1 MNNISSLYRQAAA
14 ARDAA
19 GCPQPGD
26 EELMVNVNRHRAAVA
41 GRPALLARE
50 AARYEEACRA
60 AQGLPTPVR

>member
-1 MNNISSLYRQAAA
+1 
-14 ARDAA
+14 
-19 GCPQPGD
+19 
-26 EELMVNVNRHRAAVA
+26 MVNVNRHRAAVA